1 MDLHCLTRDPLSGL
15 AHVGLDHRSLE
26 EPPAVRHHLG
36 DLIGELTSGLSEH
49 HHAAELGLGE
59 LVVGDGLAKD
69 DAVERVLMSIFVCG
83 LHDADGTSSGLQT
96 AVFET
101 SHLVIETLAEAF
113 VATNLICLG
122 HKPVI
127 ERDFVGVHAAVA
139 DGVDCS
145 AFHLSATGCAAVDAG
160 LLNKSETV
168 AFATG
173 LGHHKHRECFV
184 RE

>member
-1 MDLHCLTRDPLSGL
+1 MDLHGLTRDPLSGL
-15 AHVGLDHRSLE
+15 AHVGLNHRSLE
-26 EPPAVRHHLG
+26 EPSAVRHHLG
-36 DLIGELTSGLSEH
+36 DLVGELTC
-49 HHAAELGLGE
+49 GLGE
-59 LVVGDGLAKD
+59 LVVGDGLTKD
-69 DAVERVLMSIFVCG
+69 DAVERVLVSIFVCG
-83 LHDADGTSSGLQT
+83 LHDADSTSSGLQT

-113 VATNLICLG
+113 VATNLVCLG

-127 ERDFVGVHAAVA
+127 ERDLVGVHAAVA

-145 AFHLSATGCAAVDAG
+145 AFHLSATGCAAVGAG
-160 LLNKSETV
+160 LLNKCETV

-173 LGHHKHRECFV
+173 LRHHKHRECFV